1 MIIFNP
7 SNPLSLSKSLNE
19 PFLSLSL
26 SLSSL
31 QILSPLQ
38 PIFFYQPQI
47 FFLTPLF
54 LFLTLSNFSSM
65 NIPSSAKIYFLPPQ
79 PFFSEPLNYFPPKYP
94 LLLIDGCVLVT
105 FLMTVNALE
114 VDDKIRVEGTSASE
128 R

>member
-19 PFLSLSL
+19 PFLLLSL

-38 PIFFYQPQI
+38 PIFFYQPQV
-47 FFLTPLF
+47 FFLTP
-54 LFLTLSNFSSM
+54 LFLTLSNFS
-65 NIPSSAKIYFLPPQ
+65 SSAKIYFLPPQ

>member
-1 MIIFNP
+1 MIVFNP

-26 SLSSL
+26 SL
-31 QILSPLQ
+31 LSPNFK
-38 PIFFYQPQI
+38 PSSANFFYQPQI

-65 NIPSSAKIYFLPPQ
+65 NIPSSAKIYSLPPQ

>member
-1 MIIFNP
+1 MNP
-7 SNPLSLSKSLNE
+7 
-19 PFLSLSL
+19 FFRSLSL
-26 SLSSL
+26 SL
-31 QILSPLQ
+31 LSPNFK
-38 PIFFYQPQI
+38 PSSAN
-47 FFLTPLF
+47 FFLPTPNLF
-54 LFLTLSNFSSM
+54 SDPSFSFSHSLKFSSM
-65 NIPSSAKIYFLPPQ
+65 NIPSSAKIYSLPPQ

>member
-1 MIIFNP
+1 
-7 SNPLSLSKSLNE
+7 
-19 PFLSLSL
+19 
-26 SLSSL
+26 
-31 QILSPLQ
+31 
-38 PIFFYQPQI
+38 
-47 FFLTPLF
+47 
-54 LFLTLSNFSSM
+54 M

>member
-1 MIIFNP
+1 MIVFNP

-19 PFLSLSL
+19 PFLLLSL
-26 SLSSL
+26 SL
-31 QILSPLQ
+31 LSPKFSQ
-38 PIFFYQPQI
+38 FFFYQPQI

-94 LLLIDGCVLVT
+94 LFLIDGCVLVT